1 MPSLPFR
8 TKPEL
13 VSVREEQKPQ
23 ELVPVVPVA
32 EVLHAINQQIAAI
45 PIPRDGIDGKSADSD
60 AIVAGIRDAV
70 QALLGVIPKDGEPG
84 ADGKD
89 GRDGKDGSDGRDG
102 RDAERKPWRL
112 EVVRNQETGLIEYA
126 DLIPL

>member
-13 VSVREEQKPQ
+13 AFAAHEEQKPQ
-23 ELVPVVPVA
+23 ELGAV
-32 EVLHAINQQIAAI
+32 EVLRAINQQIAAI

>member
-13 VSVREEQKPQ
+13 VPAREEQKPQ
-23 ELVPVVPVA
+23 ELGAV
-32 EVLHAINQQIAAI
+32 EVLRAINQQIAAL

-70 QALLGVIPKDGEPG
+70 QALLGVMPQDGV
-84 ADGKD
+84 DGK
-89 GRDGKDGSDGRDG
+89 GC
-102 RDAERKPWRL
+102 AQP
-112 EVVRNQETGLIEYA
+112 RNR
-126 DLIPL
+126 PH

>member
-13 VSVREEQKPQ
+13 VSAREEQKPQ
-23 ELVPVVPVA
+23 ELVPAVPVA
-32 EVLHAINQQIAAI
+32 EVLHAINKQIAAI

-60 AIVAGIRDAV
+60 AIVAAI
-70 QALLGVIPKDGEPG
+70 QALRMPKDGEPG

-89 GRDGKDGSDGRDG
+89 GKDGIDGRDG
-102 RDAERKPWRL
+102 RDGLAAERKPWRI

>member
-23 ELVPVVPVA
+23 ELG
-32 EVLHAINQQIAAI
+32 EVLRAINQQIAAI

-70 QALLGVIPKDGEPG
+70 QALLGVMPKDGEPG

-102 RDAERKPWRL
+102 RDGLAAERKPWRL

>member
-13 VSVREEQKPQ
+13 VPAREEQKPPKD
-23 ELVPVVPVA
+23 ELGAV
-32 EVLHAINQQIAAI
+32 EVLRAINQQIAAI

-60 AIVAGIRDAV
+60 AIVAGIRDAF
-70 QALLGVIPKDGEPG
+70 QALLGVMPKDGEPG

-102 RDAERKPWRL
+102 LAAERKPWRL

>member
-13 VSVREEQKPQ
+13 AFAAHEEQKPPKD
-23 ELVPVVPVA
+23 ELGAV
-32 EVLHAINQQIAAI
+32 EVLRAINQQIAAI

-60 AIVAGIRDAV
+60 AIVAAIRDAF
-70 QALLGVIPKDGEPG
+70 QSLLMPKDGEPG

-89 GRDGKDGSDGRDG
+89 GRDGTDGRDG
-102 RDAERKPWRL
+102 RDGLAAERKPWRI

>member
-13 VSVREEQKPQ
+13 VPAREEQKPPKD
-23 ELVPVVPVA
+23 ELGAV
-32 EVLHAINQQIAAI
+32 EVLRAINQQIAAI

-70 QALLGVIPKDGEPG
+70 QALLGVMPQDG

-89 GRDGKDGSDGRDG
+89 GRDGKNGSDGRDG

-112 EVVRNQETGLIEYA
+112 EVVRNQETGLIEHA

>member
-13 VSVREEQKPQ
+13 VPALEEQKPPKD
-23 ELVPVVPVA
+23 ELGAV
-32 EVLHAINQQIAAI
+32 EVLRAINQQIAAI

-70 QALLGVIPKDGEPG
+70 QALLGAMPQDGEPG

-102 RDAERKPWRL
+102 RDASAVSWRF
-112 EVVRNQETGLIEYA
+112 EVFRREDELIDHVIA
-126 DLIPL
+126 TPIRI

>member
-13 VSVREEQKPQ
+13 VSVREEQKPPKD
-23 ELVPVVPVA
+23 ELGAV
-32 EVLHAINQQIAAI
+32 EVLRAINQQIAAL

-70 QALLGVIPKDGEPG
+70 QALLGVMPKDGI
-84 ADGKD
+84 DGKD
-89 GRDGKDGSDGRDG
+89 GRDGKDGTDGRDG
-102 RDAERKPWRL
+102 RDGLAAERKPWRL
-112 EVVRNQETGLIEYA
+112 EVVRNQETGLIECA
-126 DLIPL
+126 NLIPL